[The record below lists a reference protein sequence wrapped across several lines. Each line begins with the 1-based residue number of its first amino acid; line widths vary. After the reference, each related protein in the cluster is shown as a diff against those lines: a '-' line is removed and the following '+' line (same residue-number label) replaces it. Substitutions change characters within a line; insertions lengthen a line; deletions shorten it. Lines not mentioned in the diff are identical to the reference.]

1 MMADENANWDDT
13 EVHLFGEKGL
23 TDRFEKEFFK
33 GDIVQSFMK
42 FKITFKQQLLL
53 ILPLILKNGILFG
66 VYFYFF
72 GFEFSPSFYTYIL
85 FFIILFDILPAILV
99 HIQYL
104 PENRSVILAIDKET
118 RELTYNSPSRV
129 LKYSFDDIHTVQHFA
144 SYGGGTGAYSF
155 GEYRYFKIIF
165 KDKVEVIIT
174 CLMINNIKNTL
185 ADLLGAEVDKRLR
198 VVAFIY

>member
-1 MMADENANWDDT
+1 M
-13 EVHLFGEKGL
+13 
-23 TDRFEKEFFK
+23 
-33 GDIVQSFMK
+33 Q

-66 VYFYFF
+66 IYFYFF
-72 GFEFSPSFYTYIL
+72 GFEFSSSFYAYIL
-85 FFIILFDILPAILV
+85 FFIILFDIFPTILV

-104 PENRSVILAIDKET
+104 LKNRSVILAIDKDV
-118 RELTYNSPSRV
+118 RELTYNSPLRV

-144 SYGGGTGAYSF
+144 SYGGGAGVYSF

-165 KDKVEVIIT
+165 KDNVEVIIT
-174 CLMINNIKNTL
+174 CLMINNIKNIL
-185 ADLLGAEVDKRLR
+185 PNLLGVEVDKKLR